1 MNELSMKFKLENK
14 NSETNW
20 MEEIMK
26 GKQEINGTY
35 KCWPLEKVCN
45 RD

>member
-1 MNELSMKFKLENK
+1 MNELSLKFKLENK

-26 GKQEINGTY
+26 EKQEISETY
-35 KCWPLEKVCN
+35 KCWSLEKVCN
-45 RD
+45 RG